1 MSGLL
6 EGELRMIK
14 RELKGIIQ
22 EYDHY
27 TEWSIR
33 LGQFIYD
40 LGIDEDKIK
49 MIEYALDQMD
59 ASFIIAY
66 ERANRALKVLEVI
79 LSRTDV
85 RTPDAEQ

>member
-1 MSGLL
+1 MSGLSK
-6 EGELRMIK
+6 GELRMIK

-33 LGQFIYD
+33 LGRFIYD
-40 LGIDEDKIK
+40 LSIDEDKIK

-66 ERANRALKVLEVI
+66 ERANRALKVLGVETW
-79 LSRTDV
+79 RTDV
-85 RTPDAEQ
+85 RGQTAEQ